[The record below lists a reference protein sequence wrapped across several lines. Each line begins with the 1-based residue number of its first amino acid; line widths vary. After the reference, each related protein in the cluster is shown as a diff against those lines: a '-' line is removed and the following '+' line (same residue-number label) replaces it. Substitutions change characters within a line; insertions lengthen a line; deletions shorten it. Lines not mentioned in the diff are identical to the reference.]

1 MLILEISSPENAL
14 IKHIKQLSR
23 RKYRDKHEEYMI
35 EGVRILFD
43 ALENEQTI
51 KYAVFTDTL
60 YHTAGGEKLL
70 TQLMEQDIKL
80 YRIPDKLY
88 GEIAETESPQGI
100 MAILPR
106 TQINIEELQKKE
118 NGFYV
123 LLDRIQD
130 PGNLGT
136 IIRTADGAGVDA
148 ILLTAGC
155 VDLYN
160 PKTIRATMGSI
171 FHLPILLIEDSQEA
185 IDFLKNNQIKI
196 LTTSLDAVSYHYEI
210 DCRQS
215 VAIVVGN
222 EANGVSST
230 WMDAADALVKIP
242 LQGKAESLNVSVAA
256 AIVLYEALRQRIGSS
271 LSEN

>member
-1 MLILEISSPENAL
+1 MIVEIFSAENAV

-23 RKYRDKHEEYMI
+23 RKYRDKHKEYMI
-35 EGVRILFD
+35 EGVRILCD
-43 ALENEQTI
+43 ALENRQRI
-51 KYAVFTDTL
+51 KYAVFCDAL
-60 YHTAGGEKLL
+60 YRAAGGENLL
-70 TQLMEQDIKL
+70 KQLAEQGVKV
-80 YRIPDKLY
+80 YHTTEKLY

-106 TQINIEELQKKE
+106 IEMCLEQLPKKK
-118 NGFYV
+118 NSFYV

-136 IIRTADGAGVDA
+136 IIRTADSAGVDA
-148 ILLTAGC
+148 ILLTKGC

-171 FHLPILLIEDSQEA
+171 FHLPIFMLEDSQEG
-185 IDFLKNNQIKI
+185 ISFLKNNQIKI
-196 LTTSLDAVSYHYEI
+196 LTTSLDAVSYHYEV
-210 DCRQS
+210 DYRQD
-215 VAIVVGN
+215 VVIVVGN

-242 LQGKAESLNVSVAA
+242 IPGKAESLNVSVAA
-256 AIVLYEALRQRIGSS
+256 SIVLYEAVRQRMR
-271 LSEN
+271 